1 MTDDRF
7 DEVVRNVAQD
17 YHRPPETPR
26 ELMWAR
32 IRAVRQE
39 REERRRQLRVLYS
52 PWTRWG
58 LGIAAALAIGIGI
71 GRFVLQP
78 GSELGP
84 VAVTPGTGGAPTSS
98 ESPRR
103 SQLAFRLMA
112 TQHLSRAETF
122 LTSLRTSPQPEAE
135 DAEFWSGAGELL
147 SNTRLM
153 LDSPVADDPVMK
165 ELLEELELV
174 LVQVVQ
180 LSYAQGR
187 ETEVDLITQG
197 IERKGL
203 LPRLRT
209 AIPAGP
215 GAGMEGAL

>member
-1 MTDDRF
+1 MMDDRF
-7 DEVVRNVAQD
+7 DDVVRELAQD
-17 YHRPPETPR
+17 YNRPPETPR

-71 GRFVLQP
+71 GRFALQP
-78 GSELGP
+78 GPEVGP
-84 VAVTPGTGGAPTSS
+84 VAVTPGGGAPASL

-103 SQLAFRLMA
+103 SQLAFRVMA
-112 TQHLSRAETF
+112 TQHFSRAETF
-122 LTSLRTSPQPEAE
+122 LTSFRTGPQPEAG
-135 DAEFWSGAGELL
+135 DAEFWRGAGELL

-153 LDSPVADDPVMK
+153 LDSPVADDPVTK
-165 ELLEELELV
+165 GLLEELELV
-174 LVQVVQ
+174 LAQVVQ
-180 LSYAQGR
+180 LAYVQGR
-187 ETEVDLITQG
+187 ETEVELITQG

-209 AIPAGP
+209 AIPAGT

>member
-1 MTDDRF
+1 MMDDRF
-7 DEVVRNVAQD
+7 DDVLRDLAQD
-17 YHRPPETPR
+17 YNRPPETPR

-71 GRFVLQP
+71 GRFALQP
-78 GSELGP
+78 GPGIGP
-84 VAVTPGTGGAPTSS
+84 VAATSEPGGSAST

-103 SQLAFRLMA
+103 SQLAYRVMA

-122 LTSLRTSPQPEAE
+122 LTSLRTSAQPEAA
-135 DAEFWSGAGELL
+135 DAEFWRSAGELL

-187 ETEVDLITQG
+187 DTEVDLITQG